1 MAIELFDY
9 NQKAYDDASL
19 MLLEE
24 RKAAI
29 IHPTGTGKSF
39 IGFKFVEEHSD
50 WHICWLSS
58 SDYIF
63 QTQLEN
69 IGHKDGYD
77 NLTFITY
84 SKLIKMSLEDLGE
97 LHPDLIIMDEFH
109 RAGASEWG
117 KAVTALLELYPETMV
132 LGLSATNIRY
142 LDNQRNMADE
152 LFDGNVASQMTLG
165 EAIVRG
171 ILKAPKYVI
180 SLYSYEEEILAFEE
194 KIENAKNQIAK
205 DEATKYLEILKRKL
219 EQSMGLSEVFSKHIT
234 NRNSRFIVF
243 CSGYKHM
250 QEMIEKSKEWFAP
263 IDKAMHI
270 YSAYAN
276 DPMTN
281 QEFIDFQKDD
291 SDHLKLLFCIDMLN
305 EGIHV
310 KDIDGV
316 ILFRPTVSPII
327 YRQQIGRAMSASSS
341 KNPIIFDIVNNF
353 EAIHSIDG
361 IQEEIDIAVNY
372 YHMMGMDN
380 EIEVEDFQIYDEVRD
395 FIDIF
400 EKMDESLSAS
410 WDLMYSVAKDYYLKH
425 GDLEVPKAYQSEEGY
440 NLGLWVS
447 TQRRVYNHTAKGSLS
462 QERIDKLN
470 AIGMRFDNVNDVQ
483 WHKHYAALKK
493 YHDEHGDI
501 NINSQYISDDGLMLG
516 NWLTRMRSY
525 YSDGIKGHIL
535 TPERIEALND
545 LGMIWDYHSKQW
557 DENYDAAKKYYEE
570 HGDLNMPSDYKSEQ
584 GVLIKTWLNNTKKR
598 YDSLSD
604 VQKLQ
609 LSNIGFTLTNIHET
623 KWNEAFAKA
632 KAYYDEHGHLNVP
645 NDYKC
650 EDGFALGRWIRRHR
664 SNASGKTQIKVT
676 EERKEMLDSI
686 GMIWQTEKHD
696 ACSQYIDACKEYYK
710 EHGNLE
716 IYGNVKYK
724 ELDIGQWLSRKRIE
738 YSKGQLSQ
746 KIIDELNEIGMIWE
760 VSREYHWNQKYQLL
774 KEFYDEHHHLD
785 INDKDLNLWLKRQI
799 KKYKQGSL
807 SNKQKQLLDDINI
820 QEYLEDSWDSYLDK
834 AHEYYKVNHHLNIS
848 SSYVCG
854 DGTRLGQWILRQRQL
869 YSENKLTKDKIQKL
883 NEIHM
888 VWDSVSQTRW
898 MNGFTHAKDFFDQ
911 YHHLDVNRDYVSNDA
926 YKLGQ
931 WISDQRKKYRNKL
944 MSDEQE
950 TLLNSIHMIWNIYE
964 YKWNLFYQKAVDYKN
979 EFGDL
984 NIPATYKTQDGEALG
999 VWIRTQRRAYNKDNY
1014 PKDRIEKLNLLGMR
1028 WS

>member
-9 NQKAYDDASL
+9 NQKAYDEASL
-19 MLLEE
+19 MLLGE

-84 SKLIKMSLEDLGE
+84 SKLIKMSMEDLGE
-97 LHPDLIIMDEFH
+97 LHPDFIIMDEFH

-180 SLYSYEEEILAFEE
+180 SLYSYEEEILAYEE

-205 DEATKYLEILKRKL
+205 VEAMKYLEILKRKL

-250 QEMIEKSKEWFAP
+250 QEMIEKSKEWFAS

-276 DPMTN
+276 DPMTS

-327 YRQQIGRAMSASSS
+327 YRQQIGRAMSASSN

-410 WDLMYSVAKDYYLKH
+410 WDLMYNVAKDYYLKH
-425 GDLEVPKAYQSEEGY
+425 GDLEVSKAYQSEDGY

-447 TQRRVYNHTAKGSLS
+447 TQRRVYNHTVRGSLS
-462 QERIDKLN
+462 DERIQKLKD
-470 AIGMRFDNVNDVQ
+470 IGMRFDNVNDMQ
-483 WHKHYAALKK
+483 WHKYYAALKE
-493 YHDEHGDI
+493 YYDDHGDI
-501 NINSQYISDDGLMLG
+501 NMSTQYINHGGLKLG
-516 NWLTRMRSY
+516 QWLSRMRLY
-525 YSDGIKGHIL
+525 YHDGIKNNIL
-535 TPERIEALND
+535 TTERIEALND
-545 LGMIWDYHSKQW
+545 LGMVWNCHSKQW
-557 DENYDAAKKYYEE
+557 DENYDATKKYYEE
-570 HGDLNMPSDYKSEQ
+570 HGDLNIPKDYKSEQ
-584 GVLIKTWLNNTKKR
+584 GISLKVWLNNLRKR

-604 VQKLQ
+604 EQKQQ
-609 LSNIGFTLTNIHET
+609 LAAIGFVSDSVHDS
-623 KWNEAFAKA
+623 KWFEAFAKA
-632 KAYYDEHGHLNVP
+632 KLYYEEHGDLNVP

-664 SNASGKTQIKVT
+664 QDASGKTQIKVT
-676 EERKEMLDSI
+676 EERKELLDSI
-686 GMIWQTEKHD
+686 GMIWSIEKTNTNEKYLN
-696 ACSQYIDACKEYYK
+696 ACRDYYK

-716 IYGNVKYK
+716 VYGSIRYK
-724 ELDIGQWLSRKRIE
+724 NIDIGQWLSRRRLD
-738 YSKGQLSQ
+738 YSRGELSQ
-746 KIIDELNEIGMIWE
+746 DMIDDLNDIGMIWM
-760 VSREYHWNQKYQLL
+760 SSKEYRWQQKYNLVKQH
-774 KEFYDEHHHLD
+774 YQQYH
-785 INDKDLNLWLKRQI
+785 DLNIDDKSLKLWLKQQV
-799 KKYKQGSL
+799 KNYDTHLLTS
-807 SNKQKQLLDDINI
+807 KQKKLLDEINI
-820 QEYLEDSWDSYLDK
+820 LNYLDNNWNNYYLK
-834 AHEYYKVNHHLNIS
+834 AKDYYDLHHNLSIS
-848 SSYVCG
+848 SSYVCE
-854 DGTRLGQWILRQRQL
+854 DGTRLGQWLLKQKEL
-869 YSENKLTKDKIQKL
+869 FCEHKLNNEKIQKL
-883 NEIHM
+883 NPM
-888 VWDSVSQTRW
+888 VE
-898 MNGFTHAKDFFDQ
+898 
-911 YHHLDVNRDYVSNDA
+911 
-926 YKLGQ
+926 
-931 WISDQRKKYRNKL
+931 WI
-944 MSDEQE
+944 
-950 TLLNSIHMIWNIYE
+950 
-964 YKWNLFYQKAVDYKN
+964 
-979 EFGDL
+979 
-984 NIPATYKTQDGEALG
+984 
-999 VWIRTQRRAYNKDNY
+999 
-1014 PKDRIEKLNLLGMR
+1014 
-1028 WS
+1028 

>member
-84 SKLIKMSLEDLGE
+84 SKLIKMSMEDLGE

-180 SLYSYEEEILAFEE
+180 SLYSYEEEILAYEE

-205 DEATKYLEILKRKL
+205 DEAMKYLEILKRKL

-263 IDKAMHI
+263 IDKVMHI

-276 DPMTN
+276 DPMTS

-327 YRQQIGRAMSASSS
+327 YRQQIGRAMSAFSS

-380 EIEVEDFQIYDEVRD
+380 EIEVEDFQIDDEVRD

-410 WDLMYSVAKDYYLKH
+410 WDLMYNVAKDYYLKH

-440 NLGLWVS
+440 NLGLWIS

-470 AIGMRFDNVNDVQ
+470 AIGMRFDNVNDMQ
-483 WHKHYAALKK
+483 WHKYYTALKK
-493 YHDEHGDI
+493 YHDVHGDI
-501 NINSQYISDDGLMLG
+501 NINSQYVSDDGLMLG
-516 NWLTRMRSY
+516 RWLTRMRSY
-525 YSDGIKGHIL
+525 YGDGIKGHIL

-570 HGDLNMPSDYKSEQ
+570 HGDLNIPKDYKSEK
-584 GVLIKTWLNNTKKR
+584 GVLIKTWLNNMKNKYNKGTLMDEQKR
-598 YDSLSD
+598 LLEDIGMCFESSKD
-604 VQKLQ
+604 VLWYA
-609 LSNIGFTLTNIHET
+609 SFN
-623 KWNEAFAKA
+623 KA
-632 KAYYDEHGHLNVP
+632 KQYFEEHGNLNVP
-645 NDYKC
+645 SDYKC
-650 EDGFALGRWIRRHR
+650 ADGFALGRWIRRHR
-664 SNASGKTQIKVT
+664 QDASGKTQIKVT
-676 EERKEMLDSI
+676 EERKELLDSI
-686 GMIWQTEKHD
+686 GMIWSIEKVKSSD
-696 ACSQYIDACKEYYK
+696 KYLNACREYYK
-710 EHGNLE
+710 EYGNLKV
-716 IYGNVKYK
+716 YGNVTYK
-724 ELDIGQWLSRKRIE
+724 DIDIGQWLSRRRLD
-738 YSKGQLSQ
+738 YSRGELSQ
-746 KIIDELNEIGMIWE
+746 EMIDELNDIGMLWQ
-760 VSREYHWNQKYQLL
+760 SSKEYRWQQKYNLVKQHYQQYHD
-774 KEFYDEHHHLD
+774 FNMD
-785 INDKDLNLWLKRQI
+785 DKSLNLWI
-799 KKYKQGSL
+799 KQQVNNYKL
-807 SNKQKQLLDDINI
+807 NLLTNNQKVLLDSINI
-820 QEYLEDSWDSYLDK
+820 QEYIENNWNNYYLKAKDYYESYHD
-834 AHEYYKVNHHLNIS
+834 LNIL
-848 SSYVCG
+848 SSYVCE
-854 DGTRLGQWILRQRQL
+854 DGTRLGQWLFRQRQL
-869 YSENKLTKDKIQKL
+869 YRENKLTKDKIEKL
-883 NEIHM
+883 NDIHI
-888 VWDSVSQTRW
+888 VWDKITQTKW
-898 MNGFTHAKDFFDQ
+898 FDGFNHAREFYNEYK
-911 YHHLDVNRDYVSNDA
+911 HLDVNRDYVSNDG

-931 WISDQRKKYRNKL
+931 WINGQRKRYRNNL
-944 MSDEQE
+944 MSEEQE
-950 TLLNSIHMIWNIYE
+950 TLLNSVHMIWNIYE

-999 VWIRTQRRAYNKDNY
+999 VWIRTQRRAYNKDN
-1014 PKDRIEKLNLLGMR
+1014 
-1028 WS
+1028 

>member
-9 NQKAYDDASL
+9 NQKAYEDASL
-19 MLLEE
+19 MLSEE

-39 IGFKFVEEHSD
+39 IGFKYVEEHSD

-84 SKLIKMSLEDLGE
+84 SKLIKMSMEDLGE

-180 SLYSYEEEILAFEE
+180 SLYSYEEEILAYEE
-194 KIENAKNQIAK
+194 KIENAKNQIAR
-205 DEATKYLEILKRKL
+205 DEAMKYLEILKRKL

-276 DPMTN
+276 DPMTS

-327 YRQQIGRAMSASSS
+327 YRQQIGRAMSASSN

-410 WDLMYSVAKDYYLKH
+410 WDLMYNVAKDYYLKH
-425 GDLEVPKAYQSEEGY
+425 GDLEVPKAYRSEEGY
-440 NLGLWVS
+440 NLGLWLS

-462 QERIDKLN
+462 QDRIDKLN

-483 WHKHYAALKK
+483 WHKYYAALKK

-501 NINSQYISDDGLMLG
+501 NISSQYVSDDGLMLG

-525 YSDGIKGHIL
+525 YSDGIKPHIL
-535 TPERIEALND
+535 TPERIEALD
-545 LGMIWDYHSKQW
+545 ALGMIWDYHSKQW
-557 DENYDAAKKYYEE
+557 YENYEAAKKYYEE
-570 HGDLNMPSDYKSEQ
+570 HGDLNIPKDYKSEK
-584 GVLIKTWLNNTKKR
+584 GILIKTWLNNMKNKYNKGTLMDEQKR
-598 YDSLSD
+598 LLEDIGMCFESSKD
-604 VQKLQ
+604 V
-609 LSNIGFTLTNIHET
+609 SWHESF
-623 KWNEAFAKA
+623 NKA
-632 KAYYDEHGHLNVP
+632 KLYYEEHGNLNVSS
-645 NDYKC
+645 DYKC

-664 SNASGKTQIKVT
+664 KDASGKTQIKVT
-676 EERKEMLDSI
+676 DERRALLDSI
-686 GMIWQTEKHD
+686 GMIWHVNSDDKYLE
-696 ACSQYIDACKEYYK
+696 ACRDYYK

-716 IYGNVKYK
+716 VYGNVKYK
-724 ELDIGQWLSRKRIE
+724 EIDIGQFLARSRLA
-738 YSKGQLSQ
+738 YSRNELSQ
-746 KIIDELNEIGMIWE
+746 DMIDELNSMNMIWE
-760 VSREYHWNQKYQLL
+760 SSREYHWNQKYQEA
-774 KEFYDEHHHLD
+774 KEFYDKHHYLD
-785 INDKDLNLWLKRQI
+785 VSHNLWLKQQI
-799 KKYKQGSL
+799 KNYKQERL
-807 SNKQKQLLDDINI
+807 SEKQIQLLNDIHI
-820 QEYLEDSWDSYLDK
+820 QDYLEDSWNSYLRK
-834 AHEYYKVNHHLNIS
+834 AHEYYDEHHNIQVPV
-848 SSYVCG
+848 SYVCE
-854 DGTRLGQWILRQRQL
+854 DGTRLGQWLLRQRQL

-883 NEIHM
+883 NEIQM
-888 VWDSVSQTRW
+888 VWDSISQTRW

-911 YHHLDVNRDYVSNDA
+911 YHHLDVNRDYTCDDG
-926 YKLGQ
+926 YKLGC
-931 WISDQRKKYRNKL
+931 WLVDQRKRKKKNI
-944 MSDEQE
+944 MSDEQIA
-950 TLLNSIHMIWNIYE
+950 LLDSIDMIWDCYE
-964 YKWNLFYQKAVDYKN
+964 HKWNMFYQKAIDYKN
-979 EFGDL
+979 QFGDL

-999 VWIRTQRRAYNKDNY
+999 VWIRSQRKAYSKDNY
-1014 PKDRIEKLNLLGMR
+1014 PQDRIEKLNLIGMR
-1028 WS
+1028 WQ